1 MHKIF
6 ERRAKELWKMSLGDI
21 HIMIFYGR
29 PENINL
35 THSIKFIT
43 ITLLSIVSVNQQEKK
58 QLSLPNVSEIS
69 ERRLKIVLIAS

>member
-1 MHKIF
+1 
-6 ERRAKELWKMSLGDI
+6 MSLGDI

-29 PENINL
+29 SENINL

-69 ERRLKIVLIAS
+69 ERRLKVVLIAS